1 MLVLW
6 LTESKFCPPPLDI
19 HTPVGFI
26 ETTFRDELASLPKFS
41 VRQLSVGVGNQH
53 FLSQVASGG
62 SGGGGGIVHHPSH
75 SDNSCDDFD
84 DKMINLQGMSIHTF
98 FLFKSMLLVWG
109 YVRILLEMRSFGKRI
124 TYQNA
129 PISNILIHI

>member
-1 MLVLW
+1 M
-6 LTESKFCPPPLDI
+6 
-19 HTPVGFI
+19 GFI
-26 ETTFRDELASLPKFS
+26 EETFLDEIASLPKFS

-62 SGGGGGIVHHPSH
+62 GSGSGIVHHPSH
-75 SDNSCDDFD
+75 SDNSCDDID

-98 FLFKSMLLVWG
+98 FLFKSMLLVRG
-109 YVRILLEMRSFGKRI
+109 YVLILLVMRSFGKRI

-129 PISNILIHI
+129 LISNILIHI

>member
-1 MLVLW
+1 M
-6 LTESKFCPPPLDI
+6 
-19 HTPVGFI
+19 GFI

-62 SGGGGGIVHHPSH
+62 SGGGGIVHHPSH

-109 YVRILLEMRSFGKRI
+109 YVLILLVMRSFGKRI

-129 PISNILIHI
+129 PISNIFIHI